1 MQLLNRGHPEI
12 RMLDELPIKPGSS
25 SFLGSYTQEIRARI
39 VGRIAIV
46 FSIAILGGAR
56 FEWPS
61 PMHAALFC
69 AVRSKSKPG
78 RKTSLWKIAYF
89 VIAAFLFA
97 AAVQMRFSLPQ
108 DPLEDGD
115 PGYLWPALMKLSGG
129 TFAHIQGLNFLYPGM
144 VYLILRICVDF
155 RAISVIQHIL
165 GVAAGALFLA
175 SWNRLGDFLPK
186 ARLNR
191 IAHEAIGLWG
201 AAIYLLS
208 NTPVLLE
215 MLIRSDAVCMFF
227 EALVFWLVIQFFY
240 YRVISLNTRKAV
252 IYGVAVTV
260 NSFVLASLKPSF
272 TLMALFAAASVT
284 WLIVNAKGNFGGRVA
299 FFGTVIPII
308 VALTLTEH
316 HLRRSDQTVKMFVPE
331 TMFVIHANIIHAQ
344 MAADIKNSGASI
356 NSRDWLQVACD
367 DLGVEIQRSH
377 NLYPEKFPLLGFYPE
392 YLRNGS
398 ADPLLNRWRRE
409 LGDERFLRFL
419 NYWYWHSVAS
429 RPLAFVKKVA
439 SQLGF
444 FYSTNCPAFSFYKN
458 LPLGSWAYAA
468 SLSRLSEPESLHLL
482 ATLPA
487 GQEFLARTKKLPF
500 TNILIHENRRVRMW
514 NIWCARSYLA
524 ILLLSAPLAG
534 WVLLKRSGSER
545 LKLPAFFV
553 IFLYFANFGN
563 VFGISVVHTME
574 VWRYSAVQFIAALFA
589 QLWAIRWLM
598 EIALMKLHR
607 IKSQTFSF

>member
-1 MQLLNRGHPEI
+1 MVGLQRVSKE
-12 RMLDELPIKPGSS
+12 EGSR
-25 SFLGSYTQEIRARI
+25 FRPFVRANQS
-39 VGRIAIV
+39 A
-46 FSIAILGGAR
+46 
-56 FEWPS
+56 
-61 PMHAALFC
+61 
-69 AVRSKSKPG
+69 
-78 RKTSLWKIAYF
+78 LWKLAYF
-89 VIAAFLFA
+89 IIAAFLFA
-97 AAVQMRFSLPQ
+97 AAAQMRFSLPR

-144 VYLILRICVDF
+144 VYLILRICGDF

-165 GVAAGALFLA
+165 GLTAGALFLA
-175 SWNRLGDFLPK
+175 SWSRLGDFFPK

-208 NTPVLLE
+208 NTPVLFE

-227 EALVFWLVIQFFY
+227 ETLVFWLIVQFFY
-240 YRVISLNTRKAV
+240 YRLISPNARKVV
-252 IYGVAVTV
+252 IYGVAVIV
-260 NSFVLASLKPSF
+260 NAFVLASLKPSF
-272 TLMALFAAASVT
+272 TLMALFAATSVT
-284 WLIVNAKGNFGGRVA
+284 WLIVNAKGSFAGKVV
-299 FFGTVIPII
+299 FFGTAIPII

-316 HLRRSDQTVKMFVPE
+316 HLRRNDQTVKMFLPE
-331 TMFVIHANIIHAQ
+331 TIFVIHAKIIHAQ
-344 MAADIKNSGASI
+344 MAADIKNTGAGI
-356 NSRDWLQVACD
+356 YSRDWLRVACD
-367 DLGVEIQRSH
+367 DLEAQIQRSH
-377 NLYPEKFPLLGFYPE
+377 NLYPQKFPLLGFYPE

-409 LGDERFLRFL
+409 LGDEHFLRFL

-439 SQLGF
+439 SQVGF
-444 FYSTNCPAFSFYKN
+444 FYSTNCPAFSLDKN
-458 LPLGSWAYAA
+458 LPLASWAYAA

-534 WVLLKRSGSER
+534 WLLLKRGGSER
-545 LKLPAFFV
+545 LKLPAFLV
-553 IFLYFANFGN
+553 ILFYSANFGN
-563 VFGISVVHTME
+563 VFAISVVHTME

-589 QLWAIRWLM
+589 QFWAIRWLM
-598 EIALMKLHR
+598 EIALMKLEK
-607 IKSQTFSF
+607 IKSQTLSL